1 MKGQP
6 INVDNGFVITG
17 KNHDK
22 ILSKNKKSSKLE
34 YVKGFITD
42 DNLFIDEKMAIEL
55 VKITRQVIELFK
67 KFNIEDL
74 IEYDKN

>member
-1 MKGQP
+1 
-6 INVDNGFVITG
+6 
-17 KNHDK
+17 
-22 ILSKNKKSSKLE
+22 
-34 YVKGFITD
+34 
-42 DNLFIDEKMAIEL
+42 MAIEL